1 MATETKDPEVFLTQ
15 VNDALEDLS
24 GAIGDFLEKMA
35 NFVNDHLTEAGV
47 LGGAAAGSLF
57 GPLGTI
63 AGGIIGG
70 LTGNELEEK
79 FEAACD
85 EIREKWDSSVG
96 GIREAIGGM
105 IGDPLQMSEISSDY
119 RDAARTLGIHTNDL
133 SSTAS
138 ILRGSWDGRAFFAFM
153 EVNTQ
158 QTAAVTGLGRQLITG
173 ADLMDKCSER
183 LVKQWLAQ
191 INNIAQAT
199 ADFINVAGD
208 LGDLGNAPTFEAG
221 PATKLIGAVLS
232 NASTILTDYGSY
244 VAELEIDSGG
254 DWDGLD
260 AAYGTNGLPGGQW
273 PEVHDAS
280 RGAMNGPWAS
290 K

>member
-15 VNDALEDLS
+15 VNDELENLAN
-24 GAIGDFLEKMA
+24 AIGDFLEQMA

-47 LGGAAAGSLF
+47 LGGAAAGSVF
-57 GPLGTI
+57 GPIGTI

-79 FEAACD
+79 FQAACD
-85 EIREKWDSSVG
+85 EVSEKWNNTVD
-96 GIREAIGGM
+96 GIREAIGAM
-105 IGDPLQMSEISSDY
+105 VGDPLKMSSISDEY
-119 RDAARTLGIHTNDL
+119 RDAARLLGIHTNDL
-133 SSTAS
+133 GSTSS
-138 ILRGSWDGRAFFAFM
+138 ILRGSWEGRAFFAFM

-158 QTAAVTGLGRQLITG
+158 QTAAVTGLGKQLITG
-173 ADLMDKCSER
+173 ADLMDKCAER
-183 LVKQWLAQ
+183 MVSQWVGQLD
-191 INNIAQAT
+191 NLAQAT
-199 ADFINVAGD
+199 ADFLTVAGD

-221 PATKLIGAVLS
+221 PAVKLIGKVLS
-232 NASTILTDYGSY
+232 NASTILTDYATY
-244 VAELEIDSGG
+244 VTELEIDSGG

-273 PEVHDAS
+273 PEVHDVS
-280 RGAMNGPWAS
+280 RGAMNGAWTS